1 MKKVYDVIWS
11 ETSQKDLTE
20 IVEYIAADNPS
31 NAFEI
36 FKGIKQKTSRLH
48 AFPER
53 GRIVPELKDQGIILY
68 RELVVPPW
76 RIIYRISKKTV
87 YVLSVLDSR
96 QNVEDILLKR
106 LIRSKS

>member
-1 MKKVYDVIWS
+1 MKKIYDVTWP
-11 ETSQKDLTE
+11 ETSEKDLIG
-20 IVEYIAADNPS
+20 IVEYIAADSPS
-31 NAFEI
+31 RAFEI
-36 FKGIKQKTSRLH
+36 FNDIKQKTSRLY
-48 AFPER
+48 AFPGR
-53 GRIVPELKDQGIILY
+53 GRIVPELKDQGIVLY

-76 RIIYRISKKTV
+76 RIIYRISKRTV

>member
-1 MKKVYDVIWS
+1 MKKPYDVIWS
-11 ETSQKDLTE
+11 DTSEKDLTG
-20 IVEYIAADNPS
+20 IVEYIAADSPS

-36 FKGIKQKTSRLH
+36 FKEIKEKASRLYT
-48 AFPER
+48 FPER
-53 GRIVPELKDQGIILY
+53 GRIVPELKDQGIVLY

-96 QNVEDILLKR
+96 QNIEDTLLKR
-106 LIRSKS
+106 LIRSK